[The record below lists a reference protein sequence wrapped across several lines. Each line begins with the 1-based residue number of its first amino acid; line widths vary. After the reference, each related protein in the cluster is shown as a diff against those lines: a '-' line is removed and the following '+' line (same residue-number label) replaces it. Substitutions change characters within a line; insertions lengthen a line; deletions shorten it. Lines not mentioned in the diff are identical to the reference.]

1 MGSVFMIL
9 TYEEAKN
16 KADNPA
22 WFSIFYKREEIA
34 SDEEVKEINDLVK
47 IVGEDKLFDYFQ
59 IKEDMLLQKEYV
71 EDLLWYL
78 NEIKEGR
85 TPQLD

>member
-9 TYEEAKN
+9 TYDEAKN
-16 KADNPA
+16 KADNPT
-22 WFSIFYKREEIA
+22 WFSFFYKREEIA
-34 SDEEVKEINDLVK
+34 SDEEVNQINSVVK
-47 IVGEDKLFDYFQ
+47 VVGEDKLHEYFQ

-71 EDLLWYL
+71 EDLMWYL